1 MSELNEM
8 NCREFSDVA
17 AELALGVLT
26 GRERAAALAHLDQCD
41 ACREHVRQL
50 TMTGE
55 GLLELLPTAEPP
67 AGFESRVL
75 ERIGLATSAP
85 AAAPAPAPAPAP
97 ARRTS
102 WIGRLFHAGQDPARL
117 AAPAPAPRRSGQ
129 LGWTRRTLAA
139 AAVVVA
145 VVVGGVGAWGL
156 GIGAS
161 SPASSQLASATLL
174 STGHQ
179 TVGKVFLYQG
189 SPRWLY
195 MSVDMPSGDGT
206 VLCQVVSR
214 DGHVTTVGS
223 FRLADGH
230 GYWGSPATGAPG
242 QLTGARLVNTQGT
255 VLATASFHSA

>member
-1 MSELNEM
+1 MSELNDM
-8 NCREFSDVA
+8 SCREFSDVA

-26 GRERAAALAHLDQCD
+26 GRERAAAIAHLDQCD
-41 ACREHVRQL
+41 ACRENVRQL

-55 GLLELLPTAEPP
+55 GLLQLLPTAEPP
-67 AGFESRVL
+67 AGFETRVL
-75 ERIGLATSAP
+75 ERIGL
-85 AAAPAPAPAPAP
+85 APAPAPAPAP
-97 ARRTS
+97 ASAPARRAG
-102 WIGRLFHAGQDPARL
+102 WFGRLFHAGQQRGDGPGQPRL
-117 AAPAPAPRRSGQ
+117 ARQVGWSRRV
-129 LGWTRRTLAA
+129 LAA

-145 VVVGGVGAWGL
+145 VVAGGLATWGL
-156 GIGAS
+156 GLGAS
-161 SPASSQLASATLL
+161 SPASTSLASATLL
-174 STGHQ
+174 SSSQQ

-242 QLTGARLVNTQGT
+242 QLTSARLVTTSGT
-255 VLATASFHSA
+255 VLATASFHAAT

>member
-55 GLLELLPTAEPP
+55 GLLELLPTMEPP

-75 ERIGLATSAP
+75 ERIGLAT
-85 AAAPAPAPAPAP
+85 PAPAPAP
-97 ARRTS
+97 ARRPS
-102 WIGRLFHAGQDPARL
+102 WIGRLFHAGQQPGRP
-117 AAPAPAPRRSGQ
+117 AAPAPGPSRSRQ

-139 AAVVVA
+139 AAVAVA
-145 VVVGGVGAWGL
+145 VVAGGLAGWGL
-156 GIGAS
+156 NAGTS

-179 TVGKVFLYQG
+179 TVGKAFLYQG

-206 VLCQVVSR
+206 VLCQVVSQS
-214 DGHVTTVGS
+214 GHVTTLGS

-242 QLTGARLVNTQGT
+242 QLTGARVVTTNGT
-255 VLATASFHSA
+255 VLATASFHNA